1 MVTYTCQTCFK
12 TFKQKSHYIDHIE
25 KRKKPC
31 KQQYIENSQNSQNSQ
46 KILTN
51 ICEIT
56 NSQKNLGN
64 FECKFCFKT
73 FSNIYN
79 LKRHCD
85 DFCKVK
91 KEQESIN
98 INLKENKMVNVD
110 DLDVDDNTKL
120 ILSLFINQNK
130 IILENIKNELRNE
143 LKKELEEQMGKF
155 NTKSSKKTINNTNTN
170 TNCNNTTNNTTNQNT
185 LNTLLNNNSNN
196 TINIIA
202 HGKEDFS
209 KIELDAIMTCLS
221 TFKHKEIIP
230 NITKHIYLN
239 DTKPENQNFYVTDMS
254 RNKCK
259 FHDGKKWQI
268 GKSSDKITKIFDNVH
283 NVLTDPFEKE
293 NIEKTTAFIKANP
306 KKYNPQFIKVANHYL
321 KSLYDDDD
329 KESIEDKA
337 KVLEE
342 LKLIFFN
349 NKEEIM
355 RIKLKNDKKT
365 KTEDK
370 KEVKLEEKK

>member
-1 MVTYTCQTCFK
+1 MVKYVCKKCNKEFAKKCDYVYHTV
-12 TFKQKSHYIDHIE
+12 
-25 KRKKPC
+25 KRKNPC
-31 KQQYIENSQNSQNSQ
+31 TQEEKDILIQLQY
-46 KILTN
+46 
-51 ICEIT
+51 
-56 NSQKNLGN
+56 KNLNKINKENNIQENNIQNNNKEN
-64 FECKFCFKT
+64 FKCEFCSNYFSRKSNLLRHQKDYCKENNNNKQLEEST
-73 FSNIYN
+73 TNKKN
-79 LKRHCD
+79 L
-85 DFCKVK
+85 
-91 KEQESIN
+91 IN
-98 INLKENKMVNVD
+98 ID
-110 DLDVDDNTKL
+110 DLHNMNIDNDIKQIMTFLLLQNNNL
-120 ILSLFINQNK
+120 INEIHK
-130 IILENIKNELRNE
+130 IKDELNNNIKP
-143 LKKELEEQMGKF
+143 
-155 NTKSSKKTINNTNTN
+155 SKKTINNTNTN
-170 TNCNNTTNNTTNQNT
+170 TNTNCNNTNTTNNTTNQNT
-185 LNTLLNNNSNN
+185 QNTLINNNSNN

-209 KIELDAIMTCLS
+209 QIELDAIMTCLS
-221 TFKHKEIIP
+221 TFKHREIIP

-239 DTKPENQNFYVTDMS
+239 DAKPENQNFYVTDMS

-259 FHDGKKWQI
+259 YHDGKKWLI

-355 RIKLKNDKKT
+355 RIKLKDEK
-365 KTEDK
+365 K
-370 KEVKLEEKK
+370 KEVKLNEKK

>member
-1 MVTYTCQTCFK
+1 MDQFK
-12 TFKQKSHYIDHIE
+12 CIKCNKIFGKKHHLINHLNKKFKCDELDIKLISNAPE
-25 KRKKPC
+25 
-31 KQQYIENSQNSQNSQ
+31 SSS
-46 KILTN
+46 TN
-51 ICEIT
+51 ITSSESNTNIDENKIFKCEMC
-56 NSQKNLGN
+56 NMSFVK
-64 FECKFCFKT
+64 K
-73 FSNIYN
+73 YN
-79 LKRHCD
+79 LERHLNGR
-85 DFCKVK
+85 CKAK
-91 KEQESIN
+91 NTIDEKFN
-98 INLKENKMVNVD
+98 ENKMVNVD

-143 LKKELEEQMGKF
+143 LKKELEEQMGKL

-202 HGKEDFS
+202 HGNEDIS

-355 RIKLKNDKKT
+355 RIKLKDEKKT
-365 KTEDK
+365 KT
-370 KEVKLEEKK
+370 

>member
-1 MVTYTCQTCFK
+1 MVNYTCFICN
-12 TFKQKSHYIDHIE
+12 KSFNRKSNYDYHTNN
-25 KRKKPC
+25 KKKPC
-31 KQQYIENSQNSQNSQ
+31 KQNNNFMFTECSSENLTCSSENLDSSFEQHKTE
-46 KILTN
+46 KIVNDCCLIKKN
-51 ICEIT
+51 FKCENCNKIF
-56 NSQKNLGN
+56 NKKFNLN
-64 FECKFCFKT
+64 
-73 FSNIYN
+73 
-79 LKRHCD
+79 RHQES
-85 DFCKVK
+85 CKVE
-91 KEQESIN
+91 KEQ
-98 INLKENKMVNVD
+98 INLNENKMVNVD
-110 DLDVDDNTKL
+110 ELDVDDNTKL

-143 LKKELEEQMGKF
+143 LKKELEEQMGKL

-170 TNCNNTTNNTTNQNT
+170 TNTNCNNTNNTNNTTNQNT
-185 LNTLLNNNSNN
+185 LINNNSNN

-259 FHDGKKWQI
+259 YHDGKKWQI

-355 RIKLKNDKKT
+355 RIKLKDEKKT
-365 KTEDK
+365 K
-370 KEVKLEEKK
+370 

>member
-1 MVTYTCQTCFK
+1 MVKYVCKKCNKEFTRKCD
-12 TFKQKSHYIDHIE
+12 YIYHTV
-25 KRKKPC
+25 KRKNPC
-31 KQQYIENSQNSQNSQ
+31 TQEEKDILIQLQYKNLNKINNENIVQDNIDNFKCEFCNNCFSRKSNLVRHQKNYCKEKEQIVQNEN
-46 KILTN
+46 LTIN
-51 ICEIT
+51 
-56 NSQKNLGN
+56 QKNL
-64 FECKFCFKT
+64 
-73 FSNIYN
+73 
-79 LKRHCD
+79 
-85 DFCKVK
+85 
-91 KEQESIN
+91 IN
-98 INLKENKMVNVD
+98 ID
-110 DLDVDDNTKL
+110 DLNNMNIDNNVKQIMTL
-120 ILSLFINQNK
+120 LLLQNNNLLSEIHK
-130 IILENIKNELRNE
+130 IKDELN
-143 LKKELEEQMGKF
+143 
-155 NTKSSKKTINNTNTN
+155 NKSSKKKITY
-170 TNCNNTTNNTTNQNT
+170 TNCNNTTNTTNTTNNQNT
-185 LNTLLNNNSNN
+185 LINNNSNN

-239 DTKPENQNFYVTDMS
+239 DNKPENQNFYITDMS

-259 FHDGKKWQI
+259 YHDGKKWQI

-321 KSLYDDDD
+321 KSLYDDED
-329 KESIEDKA
+329 KESIEDKT

-349 NKEEIM
+349 NKDEIM
-355 RIKLKNDKKT
+355 RIKLKDEKKT
-365 KTEDK
+365 K
-370 KEVKLEEKK
+370 

>member
-1 MVTYTCQTCFK
+1 MVKYVCKKCNKEFAKKCDYVYHTV
-12 TFKQKSHYIDHIE
+12 
-25 KRKKPC
+25 KRKNPC
-31 KQQYIENSQNSQNSQ
+31 TQEEKDVLIQQQYKNINKINNENFTQENIENDLQINFKCEFCNNCFSRKSNLLRHQ
-46 KILTN
+46 KDYCKEKNN
-51 ICEIT
+51 IEEFEQPTI
-56 NSQKNLGN
+56 NQKNL
-64 FECKFCFKT
+64 
-73 FSNIYN
+73 
-79 LKRHCD
+79 
-85 DFCKVK
+85 
-91 KEQESIN
+91 IN
-98 INLKENKMVNVD
+98 ID
-110 DLDVDDNTKL
+110 DLNNMNIDN
-120 ILSLFINQNK
+120 
-130 IILENIKNELRNE
+130 NIKQIMTILLLQNNNLINEIHKIKDE
-143 LKKELEEQMGKF
+143 LNNNKKP
-155 NTKSSKKTINNTNTN
+155 SKKTINNTNTN

-185 LNTLLNNNSNN
+185 LNTLINNNSNN

-259 FHDGKKWQI
+259 YHDGKKWQI

-355 RIKLKNDKKT
+355 RIKLKDDKKS

-370 KEVKLEEKK
+370 KEAKLNEKK